1 MADNTDLLEKTI
13 SPIENCFSPEGSYHL
28 NQPQKDELLENTL
41 YNLVPENNLTKRE
54 TEILNLILSGNT
66 NKEISQKI
74 SRTERTIEYHR
85 NRLMHKLG
93 TKTAAE
99 LVKRAIAL
107 GIA

>member
-1 MADNTDLLEKTI
+1 MAETQELLLEKSI
-13 SPIENCFSPEGSYHL
+13 LPAENSNFIF
-28 NQPQKDELLENTL
+28 DELLEDTL
-41 YNLVPENNLTKRE
+41 CKSMTDSSLTKRE
-54 TEILNLILSGNT
+54 LEILDLIISGNT

-74 SRTERTIEYHR
+74 NRTERTIEYHR

-99 LVKRAIAL
+99 LVRKAISL

>member
-1 MADNTDLLEKTI
+1 MAEIQELLLETNI
-13 SPIENCFSPEGSYHL
+13 SQIENDRFKS
-28 NQPQKDELLENTL
+28 DVLLEDTL
-41 YNLVPENNLTKRE
+41 SKTLFDNNLTKRE
-54 TEILNLILSGNT
+54 IEILNLILIGNT

-99 LVKRAIAL
+99 LVKKAITL
-107 GIA
+107 GLV